1 MMVHWMESRGSYSL
15 ETVPSLTPAIAQQQ
29 HVLFPFS
36 ITAEGTLKRA
46 PVVGLTAVVQSDQLR
61 NRF

>member
-1 MMVHWMESRGSYSL
+1 MMVRWMESRGLNSL
-15 ETVPSLTPAIAQQQ
+15 ETFPSLTPAIAQQQ

-36 ITAEGTLKRA
+36 ITAEGTLKGA
-46 PVVGLTAVVQSDQLR
+46 PVVGLTAVVQSGRLR